1 MRESFLVNTL
11 GHASGVLVFGIFL
24 FLLLRERSGALERS
38 AGKPALAAA
47 LALAWNL
54 VSLLVLSEGSTAGP
68 RTQALATTG
77 FSVLSLL
84 PAVLFDLSVAERWRK
99 LVAAGY
105 ALSAAAIVLHV
116 CEWILNREGLH
127 RWGLNSITLGFG
139 AISAVAAAAALLG
152 GERDRR
158 AAASRTIATMA
169 LFLLAVSF
177 VHFDAEH
184 AEQLWS
190 RELFFHHA
198 GIPLAL
204 IVLLQDYR
212 FVLLDAFLRFLTNV
226 AVAGGF
232 LLLGIVAW
240 SRIHWEHRTPFE
252 QALLIIAS
260 VLLLILH
267 ALVRGRAQ
275 RLLTRIAFRR
285 PERDRWVSALR
296 DLALSS
302 TGERE
307 YLDRASALVAEFLEA
322 EWIQAEAGECQAM
335 DLRSPVLASDLGRVD
350 ALSRAG
356 VQVVVPLWLGP
367 GEQRFLLLGRR
378 RGGRRYLSEDLE
390 ALARAAQEIT
400 GHVERF
406 RESEMRRLV
415 AQAELKALQSQIN
428 PHFLFNALNTLYGVI
443 PREARGARE
452 TVLNL
457 ADIFRYF
464 LNIDKTYLPLGKEL
478 KIIRAYL
485 DIEHLRLGDRL
496 ESEMVAPA
504 NLLDTPIP
512 VLSIQPL
519 VENAIKHGVARKPGG
534 GKVRL
539 EVAREGGVM
548 RVLVSDTGGGFDPA
562 SETHGSGVG
571 LSNVEQR
578 LKLCYGPEFGL
589 TIRSSETGS
598 EVSFAVPV
606 PELAETT

>member
-24 FLLLRERSGALERS
+24 YLLLRERSAALGRS

-54 VSLLVLSEGSTAGP
+54 VSLLVLAEGTAAGP
-68 RTQALATTG
+68 RTQALATMG

-84 PAVLFDLSVAERWRK
+84 PAVLFVLSVAERWRK

-139 AISAVAAAAALLG
+139 AISALAAAGALLG

-158 AAASRTIATMA
+158 AAASRMIATMA

-232 LLLGIVAW
+232 LLLAIVAW
-240 SRIHWEHRTPFE
+240 NRIEWDRRTPFE
-252 QALLIIAS
+252 QALLIIGS
-260 VLLLILH
+260 VLLLIFY
-267 ALVRGRAQ
+267 AMVRGWAQ

-285 PERDRWVSALR
+285 PERDRWIGALR
-296 DLALSS
+296 DAALSAA
-302 TGERE
+302 GEQE
-307 YLDRASALVAEFLEA
+307 YLDRAAALVAEFLEA
-322 EWIQAEAGECQAM
+322 EGIQAETSAWHSL
-335 DLRSPVLASDLGRVD
+335 DLRSPVLASGLGRMDTV
-350 ALSRAG
+350 SRAG

-367 GEQRFLLLGRR
+367 GEQRFILLGRR

-390 ALARAAQEIT
+390 ALARAAQEIS
-400 GHVERF
+400 GHVERL

-415 AQAELKALQSQIN
+415 TQAELKALQSQIN

-464 LNIDKTYLPLGKEL
+464 LNAGKTYLPLGKEL

-496 ESEMVAPA
+496 QTEVVAPED
-504 NLLDTPIP
+504 LLETPIP

-539 EVAREGGVM
+539 EVTRENGVV
-548 RVLVSDTGGGFDPA
+548 RVAVSDTGGGFDAA
-562 SETHGSGVG
+562 SETQGHGLG
-571 LSNVEQR
+571 LANVEQR
-578 LKLCYGPEFGL
+578 LKLCYGPDFGL
-589 TIRSSETGS
+589 TIRSSESGS
-598 EVSFAVPV
+598 EVSFAIPA
-606 PELAETT
+606 PEHAEMT